1 MIAVIPL
8 LVTLTLLAASPP
20 TTCQLSSK
28 CPNRSV
34 TIPEHCSDAINQ
46 FNNLLL
52 KVNNLTSRVTPTQD
66 LPRALSETLAMF
78 QPVFSVLCVDECLQ
92 LLVGCSQNV
101 TEAIKNATY
110 FTTCARAEDGIFC
123 QIKLWQVSL
132 SPRYLY
138 RLLQNCS
145 TPITCSS
152 ACQQSFRDL
161 KTRMGCC
168 ATNYFETPSSPSY
181 YYYKHYLANC
191 SVPVGTTCNSA
202 SGIGGTTIVYLNV
215 LLVIAAFLM
224 TITIA

>member
-28 CPNRSV
+28 CPNRSI
-34 TIPEHCSDAINQ
+34 TIPKHCSDAINQ

-52 KVNNLTSRVTPTQD
+52 KVNNLTSRITLTQD
-66 LPRALSETLAMF
+66 PPQALSETIAMF

-101 TEAIKNATY
+101 TEAIKNATF
-110 FTTCARAEDGIFC
+110 FTTCAQAENGIFC
-123 QIKLWQVSL
+123 QIKLWQVTVS
-132 SPRYLY
+132 SGYLY
-138 RLLQNCS
+138 RLFQNCS
-145 TPITCSS
+145 TSNTCSS

-168 ATNYFETPSSPSY
+168 ATNYFETPSGPY
-181 YYYKHYLANC
+181 NDFYKRYFANC

-215 LLVIAAFLM
+215 VLVIAAFLM